1 MSRAAM
7 QQALDAIEGS
17 GCKADLMAAAD
28 ALRAALA
35 EQPQPVAWAE
45 QIIEHLTALHN
56 TEMMMRELDSGD
68 ALIRLDDAIA
78 AVDEARHRYTPPP
91 APQALTIER
100 LRAALVASRVIDLGA
115 VEDPEGFDDGV
126 MLARIQAL
134 FRRIA

>member
-1 MSRAAM
+1 MSPAAM

-35 EQPQPVAWAE
+35 EQSQPVAWAE

-56 TEMMMRELDSGD
+56 TEMIRELDSGD

-78 AVDEARHRYTPPP
+78 AVDEARDRYTPPP

-100 LRAALVASRVIDLGA
+100 LRDALVASRVIDLGA

-126 MLARIQAL
+126 MLARIEAL